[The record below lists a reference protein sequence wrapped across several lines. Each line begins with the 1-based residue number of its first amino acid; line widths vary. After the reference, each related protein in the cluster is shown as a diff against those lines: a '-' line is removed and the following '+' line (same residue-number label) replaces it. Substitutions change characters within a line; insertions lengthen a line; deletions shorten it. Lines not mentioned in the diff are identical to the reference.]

1 MVKKVETKD
10 IIDCG
15 SSIYGLHNMCFF
27 LCLYK
32 ALGEKDIKL
41 FYEECKVVADK
52 LPKAGEMIDTERDSS
67 SICTLARYFNVYI
80 RIFPTLNI
88 CMPQYISD
96 IPVEFG
102 YFGSKKIN
110 IIHVGNHYMILNI
123 DPDRLLSLPENKTLQ
138 LVNEARVYQTTFM
151 NLISKDEELA
161 KQLQEQYLQEQKDA
175 ETARK
180 IQERE
185 DIGHKKY
192 IQEQYL
198 QEQKDAET
206 ARKIQEREDI
216 GHKKYIQEQYIQ
228 EQKDAELAR
237 ELSVR

>member
-15 SSIYGLHNMCFF
+15 STIDGLHNMCFF

-32 ALGEKDIKL
+32 AIGGRDIKQ
-41 FYEECKVVADK
+41 FYEECKVVAIK
-52 LPKAGEMIDTERDSS
+52 LPKAGEMIDTERDSI
-67 SICTLARYFNVYI
+67 SICTLARYFNIYI

-88 CMPQYISD
+88 CMEQYISD

-102 YFGSKKIN
+102 YSGSKKID
-110 IIHVGNHYMILNI
+110 IIHIGNHYMILNI
-123 DPDRLLSLPENKTLQ
+123 DPDRLLSLPENKTLE
-138 LVNEARVYQTTFM
+138 LVNQARVYQTTFN
-151 NLISKDEELA
+151 NLISKDTELA

-175 ETARK
+175 ELARK
-180 IQERE
+180 IQERADFE
-185 DIGHKKY
+185 YK
-192 IQEQYL
+192 QYL
-198 QEQKDAET
+198 QEQ
-206 ARKIQEREDI
+206 
-216 GHKKYIQEQYIQ
+216 YLQ